1 VTDPVRVAIVGL
13 GWFAREWALP
23 GIARS
28 AAFTEA
34 TVVTDVDADAVEAV
48 AAEHD
53 VTGVTPAEFRAG
65 AVVDEYDAVYVATPN
80 ATHLGT
86 WRPPPSR
93 EGGLMREAFGGDAGP
108 LPATR
113 RGVSRRRSATD
124 GRIPHADRSGG

>member
-1 VTDPVRVAIVGL
+1 VGL

-28 AAFTEA
+28 AFTEA

-80 ATHLGT
+80 ATHLST

-93 EGGLMREAFGGDAGP
+93 GRRSYARSLWRRRWTAPGDS
-108 LPATR
+108 
-113 RGVSRRRSATD
+113 SRRVET
-124 GRIPHADRSGG
+124 PECH

>member
-1 VTDPVRVAIVGL
+1 MGA
-13 GWFAREWALP
+13 P

-28 AAFTEA
+28 AFTEA

-80 ATHLGT
+80 ATHLST

-93 EGGLMREAFGGDAGP
+93 GRRSYARSLWRRRWTAPGDS
-108 LPATR
+108 
-113 RGVSRRRSATD
+113 SRRVET
-124 GRIPHADRSGG
+124 PECH